1 MRACNTRNVRCN
13 IVIRL
18 CNHDA
23 RNDVYLRL
31 LPELHTY
38 KIVRRLIIRLKMV
51 IVIISLSVWIPINDG
66 IRFSTREMEPF
77 FPSILYERRGK
88 KRKRNLYNFVSKNF
102 LQVAQRESL
111 CCLLSRI
118 SFSTSSAFSEFFTAT
133 IHRRSTFGF
142 VFPSRLEFALLKERR
157 ELRALR
163 PSNALRF
170 AWPRARTRGQ
180 RVHTYA
186 KSGQDRCEPATW
198 ATC

>member
-66 IRFSTREMEPF
+66 IPLFRERNGTV
-77 FPSILYERRGK
+77 FPLLYKRRGK
-88 KRKRNLYNFVSKNF
+88 KRKRNLYNFVSSNF
-102 LQVAQRESL
+102 LQRNENLFVA
-111 CCLLSRI
+111 CCRAYRSRRAARFQNFPRRPSI
-118 SFSTSSAFSEFFTAT
+118 DAPRLDSFFRHGSNL
-133 IHRRSTFGF
+133 HCWRSDA
-142 VFPSRLEFALLKERR
+142 SCA
-157 ELRALR
+157 RALR

-180 RVHTYA
+180 RVYTYA